1 MKIKNFQ
8 VYDEQNQK
16 AINELMSKDLR
27 GATAL
32 KVVKIARKL
41 DELLKDINE
50 SVKII
55 REKYTFKDENGKVV
69 HPVDESG
76 NPILDRIRITNPTEF
91 QKEME
96 EILNVEN
103 EIYPEMELISEEEI
117 IGVNISPNT
126 IMFLGWMIKI

>member
-50 SVKII
+50 SIKII

-91 QKEME
+91 QKEIE

-117 IGVNISPNT
+117 TGVNISPNT

>member
-8 VYDEQNQK
+8 VYDKQNQE

-55 REKYTFKDENGKVV
+55 RE
-69 HPVDESG
+69 
-76 NPILDRIRITNPTEF
+76 
-91 QKEME
+91 
-96 EILNVEN
+96 
-103 EIYPEMELISEEEI
+103 
-117 IGVNISPNT
+117 
-126 IMFLGWMIKI
+126 